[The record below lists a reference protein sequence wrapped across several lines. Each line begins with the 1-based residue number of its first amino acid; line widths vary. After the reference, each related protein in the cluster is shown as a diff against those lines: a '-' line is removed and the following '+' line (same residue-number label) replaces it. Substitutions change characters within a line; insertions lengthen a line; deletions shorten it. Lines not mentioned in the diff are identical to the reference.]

1 MAETG
6 AFEREARERLGR
18 MERELRCWRL
28 GAAAVLSLGAVL
40 AFGGMAAPASK
51 ELRVQTLRIVDKEGK
66 DRIVL
71 TAESGIPDMTF
82 LDPSGKSRLT
92 LDIADDRRPVL
103 LFSESGKESG
113 RLTLGLEE
121 EGVPMLQL
129 YDAAGKKRLTFGVPK
144 NGGPVLRVLDKDEK
158 LRIRFP

>member
-1 MAETG
+1 MAEIP
-6 AFEREARERLGR
+6 AFEQETRERLRR
-18 MERELRCWRL
+18 MERELRCWRFGVL
-28 GAAAVLSLGAVL
+28 FGLSAVAVLVA
-40 AFGGMAAPASK
+40 GGMADPPAK
-51 ELRVQTLRIVDKEGK
+51 ELSVRTLRLVDQEGK

-71 TAESGIPDMTF
+71 TAERGIPDMTF

-92 LDIADDRRPVL
+92 LDIADDQRPVL
-103 LFSESGKESG
+103 LISESGRESG

-129 YDAAGKKRLTFGVPK
+129 YDGTGKKRITFGVPK

-158 LRIRFP
+158 LQIRFP

>member
-1 MAETG
+1 MAENL
-6 AFEREARERLGR
+6 AFESETRERLGR
-18 MERELRCWRL
+18 MERELRRWRL
-28 GAAAVLSLGAVL
+28 GTLAALSLAGVL
-40 AFGGMAAPASK
+40 ALGGMAAPAAK
-51 ELRVQTLRIVDKEGK
+51 ELRVQTLRIVDKDGK
-66 DRIVL
+66 DRMVM
-71 TAESGIPDMTF
+71 TAEPGIPDMTF

-129 YDAAGKKRLTFGVPK
+129 YDDSGKKRITFGVPK

-158 LRIRFP
+158 LQIRFP